1 MLAGKIA
8 PADTSPELAAASG
21 LCPNN
26 SISSAKTSR
35 TTQVWRTGLTGLP
48 CRRSRHNLCFHFA
61 FGFCGT
67 LRLAH
72 MLYSLARVS
81 RRDRWCRTFHHPGRT
96 HGGGTP
102 ASITWYRSLAH
113 KPPGLNH
120 TSTHEEGTCATP
132 LTRSSRRWRIIPVNT
147 TTEVV
152 SPVHRN
158 QGGHAF

>member
-81 RRDRWCRTFHHPGRT
+81 RRDRWCRTFHHPGR
-96 HGGGTP
+96 HHFGGRVNWYDPP
-102 ASITWYRSLAH
+102 ATAASGQWRGARSLLMCR
-113 KPPGLNH
+113 GVVQ
-120 TSTHEEGTCATP
+120 
-132 LTRSSRRWRIIPVNT
+132 SRRLVCQTPVPGNAGRCASAVRPPW
-147 TTEVV
+147 VV
-152 SPVHRN
+152 KSP
-158 QGGHAF
+158 AP